1 MRKPKLSLIISGL
14 AFLMIVGVLLYDII
28 DTHSEISRNNKVI
41 NDIEKNINDIRSDI
55 AETRLRIERYRKDPK
70 AAEAILRKKF
80 EMIRKDQYYIND

>member
-1 MRKPKLSLIISGL
+1 MKKRLPTIIPV
-14 AFLMIVGVLLYDII
+14 AIFLVITGVLIFDITM
-28 DTHSEISRNNKVI
+28 THSEISRNSEII
-41 NDIEKNINDIRSDI
+41 NDIEKNLNDIKSDI

>member
-1 MRKPKLSLIISGL
+1 MKNRLSFIIPLAVFLI
-14 AFLMIVGVLLYDII
+14 IVGVLIYDISR
-28 DTHSEISRNNKVI
+28 THSEISRNSEVI
-41 NDIEKNINDIRSDI
+41 DDIEKNLNDLRSDI

>member
-1 MRKPKLSLIISGL
+1 MKNRLSIIIPVFIFLLIL
-14 AFLMIVGVLLYDII
+14 GVLTYDIAA
-28 DTHSEISRNNKVI
+28 THSEISRNNEVI
-41 NDIEKNINDIRSDI
+41 NNIEKNLDNIKSDI